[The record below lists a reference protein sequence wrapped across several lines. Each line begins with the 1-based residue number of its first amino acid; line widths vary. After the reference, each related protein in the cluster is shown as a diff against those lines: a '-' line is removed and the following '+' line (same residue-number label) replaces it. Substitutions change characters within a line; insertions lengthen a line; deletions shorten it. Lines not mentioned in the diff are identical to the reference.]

1 MRLRALMF
9 LEHLCLGTWSVT
21 LGSYLGALA
30 KADGPG
36 GLEPSFIGLAYGTF
50 AVGMMVSPFLAGLL
64 ADRRFSSERLL
75 AVIHA
80 MGAVTLLGVTFATTP
95 AWLYLALLAH
105 FIFVAPVTAI
115 VNSTVMKNVDNPQK
129 SFPLV
134 RLWGTIG
141 WICSGLLVGWVV
153 PALFFGGE
161 SIEATAWPLWL
172 AAAFHL
178 ATAVFCR
185 FLPHTPPVKA
195 ESRGHLVTDL
205 RSLATHRKFL
215 ALLAFAFLIGLPSQ
229 FYYGY
234 ANLFFNELHVDHA
247 AAKMA
252 LGQGVEIGAML
263 LLPLMLTRLGIRATL
278 LMGIAA
284 WAVRYYALA
293 ACGLDGL
300 APLLYVGIL
309 LHGVS
314 FTFVSV
320 SLQIYL
326 DREAVGGLRAT
337 AQGVFSFC
345 NHGVGKFL
353 GANLTGI
360 AHGWLV
366 GSAAA
371 GAWGVFWLAPAIYCT
386 ALLLAAAVVFR
397 NGRRARAEAPCCE
410 TANGIPESG

>member
-9 LEHLCLGTWSVT
+9 LEHLCLGTWTVT
-21 LGSYLGALA
+21 LGTYLGKLA
-30 KADGPG
+30 YEDGPG
-36 GLEPSFIGLAYGTF
+36 GIEPSFVGLAYGTA

-75 AVIHA
+75 AVIHF
-80 MGAVTLLGVTFATTP
+80 MGAITLLGVMAATTP
-95 AWLYLALLAH
+95 GWLYLALLAH

-115 VNSTVMKNVDNPQK
+115 VNSLVMKNVDNPQK

-134 RLWGTIG
+134 RLWGTVG
-141 WICSGLLVGWVV
+141 WVCSGLLIGWAV
-153 PALFFGGE
+153 PSLFFDGE
-161 SIEATAWPLWL
+161 SIEATVWPLRI

-178 ATAVFCR
+178 LTAVYCR
-185 FLPHTPPVKA
+185 FLPHTPPVKS
-195 ESRGHLVTDL
+195 ETRGQLFSDL
-205 RSLATHRKFL
+205 RSLATHKKFL
-215 ALLAFAFLIGLPSQ
+215 TLLAFAFLIGLPSQ
-229 FYYGY
+229 FYFGY

-247 AAKMA
+247 AAKMT
-252 LGQGVEIGAML
+252 LGQGVKVVAML
-263 LLPLMLTRLGIRATL
+263 VLPLMLTRLGISATL
-278 LMGIAA
+278 LTGIAA

-293 ACGLDGL
+293 ACGIDGL
-300 APLLYVGIL
+300 APLMYVGII

-353 GANLTGI
+353 GANLTGL

-371 GAWGVFWLAPAIYCT
+371 GSWGAFWLAPALYCT
-386 ALLLAAAVVFR
+386 ALLVAAAVVFR
-397 NGRRARAEAPCCE
+397 NGRKARAEVPCCE